1 MNIQINIQTNIQTLM
16 QTHTN
21 TASLSNVLRDFA
33 EQNINHEFHWTT
45 NGFAS
50 HKGKV
55 YHCDDL
61 EVKSTLR
68 FESLSNAKDCS
79 IIILE
84 TKDGLKGYML
94 YTGGIKINRV
104 SSTHFDSYILK
115 HEVFH

>member
-1 MNIQINIQTNIQTLM
+1 MNIQINIQTIIQTLM
-16 QTHTN
+16 QTHTT
-21 TASLSNVLRDFA
+21 TASLANILQDFA
-33 EQNINHEFHWTT
+33 QQNIDHEFHWTP

-61 EVKSTLR
+61 EVKNTLR
-68 FESLSNAKDCS
+68 FESLNNAKDCS

-84 TKDGLKGYML
+84 TNDGLRGYML

-104 SSTHFDSYILK
+104 SSSHFDSYILK
-115 HEVFH
+115 QEIVH